1 MSHDHDMSH
10 SHNKEHV
17 ITLAVDA
24 TTSDEVVKAF
34 EVLSRVAASLA
45 LEEVEVRLNHFV
57 AEVFCGQ
64 CMETGAGEDL

>member
-1 MSHDHDMSH
+1 MSH
-10 SHNKEHV
+10 SHGKEHV

-45 LEEVEVRLNHFV
+45 LEELDVRINHFV
-57 AEVFCGQ
+57 VELVCDE
-64 CMETGAGEDL
+64 CMEAEEAEEDL

>member
-1 MSHDHDMSH
+1 MSHP
-10 SHNKEHV
+10 KEHV

-45 LEEVEVRLNHFV
+45 LEEIEVRLNHFV
-57 AEVFCGQ
+57 VERICDE
-64 CMETGAGEDL
+64 CMEAEDAEEDR

>member
-1 MSHDHDMSH
+1 MSHP
-10 SHNKEHV
+10 KEHV

-45 LEEVEVRLNHFV
+45 LEEMDVRINHFV
-57 AEVFCGQ
+57 VEQVCEE
-64 CMETGAGEDL
+64 CMEMDQEHDHE

>member
-1 MSHDHDMSH
+1 MSHP
-10 SHNKEHV
+10 KEHV

-45 LEEVEVRLNHFV
+45 LEEIEVRLNHFV
-57 AEVFCGQ
+57 VEQICEE
-64 CMETGAGEDL
+64 CMEMDQEHDNE

>member
-1 MSHDHDMSH
+1 MSHG
-10 SHNKEHV
+10 KEHV

-45 LEEVEVRLNHFV
+45 LEEIEVRLNHFV
-57 AEVFCGQ
+57 VEQICEE
-64 CMETGAGEDL
+64 CMEMDQEHDNE